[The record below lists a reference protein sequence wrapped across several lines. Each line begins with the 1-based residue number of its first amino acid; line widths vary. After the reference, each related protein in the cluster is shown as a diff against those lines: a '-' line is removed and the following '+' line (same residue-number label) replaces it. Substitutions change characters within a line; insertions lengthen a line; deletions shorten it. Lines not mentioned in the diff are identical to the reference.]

1 MLTDAK
7 KIGSPYPYYQFLIVL
22 SNKKINLLAAFLRLR
37 EESKS
42 KNIILLVVESAQLAD
57 IMSITK

>member
-1 MLTDAK
+1 
-7 KIGSPYPYYQFLIVL
+7 VL
-22 SNKKINLLAAFLRLR
+22 SNKKNKLLAAFLNLR